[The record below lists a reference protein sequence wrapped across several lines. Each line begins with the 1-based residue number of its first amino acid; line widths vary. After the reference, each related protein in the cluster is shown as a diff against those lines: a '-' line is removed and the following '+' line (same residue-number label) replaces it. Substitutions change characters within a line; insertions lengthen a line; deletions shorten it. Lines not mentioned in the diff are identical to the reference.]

1 MSQRGGR
8 YYAIH
13 TGNEVYSTQAL
24 QELKIEQLSSA
35 FRRSQTA
42 KC

>member
-8 YYAIH
+8 YEAIH

-24 QELKIEQLSSA
+24 QELKIEQLEQEIA
-35 FRRSQTA
+35 VQ
-42 KC
+42 